1 MDERSPDILIRASTA
16 YVKVVADPDVGG
28 PAAVA
33 LVAEARRDGPP
44 EALVAALRAE
54 AWFHRTRLDEAR
66 AKRLLDEA
74 ARLARR
80 HRLPARLGEVL
91 VTRGAVNHELGRP
104 KEAQRDFDRAGQL
117 IDEGMAAEL
126 AAQQGALHQNR
137 GRLADAARLY
147 RRVLATPGVPPDVR
161 AKIANNLGVIES
173 QRGRPQVA
181 LGWLDQAAEA
191 AAGVV
196 PTYAAIIAE
205 SRAAATV
212 QAGRLTEGLALFE
225 EAARRWQRAG
235 LPLGELHVE
244 QADALVEL
252 RLLPEAQ
259 EQTRFAVRLLDS
271 EGVPL
276 MAAEAQLRVAQL
288 TLLMGEPEPAA
299 EQAEQVADRFRR
311 QRRAS
316 WAARADL
323 VAVEA
328 RLRAGTSRPADSAAA
343 RRAAAT
349 LHRSGMPA
357 AAVQAGLVAGR
368 VAAAAGRRGPAAA
381 AWAQARDRSRG
392 APVLVRLRGRV
403 AGALAGRLAGDD
415 AEVLRHGRAGLADLA
430 RHRAALASHELRVL
444 ASGQGVELGRLGLA
458 ALVRSGSPA
467 QVLEWME
474 RTRAAAVAAVEPAD
488 AAAVEGAELAAMRA
502 VQAELRQHEAD
513 AGSRA
518 ADGRRAELVA
528 RQAELVAR
536 QAELEARIRQ
546 SSWTREAAAA
556 AARPPRLS
564 PALLRSR
571 LGDQVLVEY
580 DMLDG
585 ELLAAVVEPRRT
597 RLERLGPVAAVRF
610 ETSSLLFALRR
621 LAWRPQ
627 PGPATTAARRAA
639 QVSLARLSDLLIGSL
654 RLADHAGLVVVPVGE
669 LQRVPWSALHGAPVS
684 IAPAAAMW
692 ERSARQ
698 PPAGG
703 GRPVLVAGPDVPGG
717 VREIELLG
725 ELYPDAV
732 VLHPPDSTA
741 DAVTA
746 ALAGA
751 DLAHLACHGRVRAD
765 NPIFSALLLSDGPL
779 TVHELELRGAGGRVP
794 HRIVLA
800 ACESGSEVAYE
811 GNETLG
817 FVSSLLARGS
827 AGLVA
832 SAVVVP
838 DWDVVPLM
846 GELHRAVRSGATLA
860 AALHHARSTL
870 DREDPRSFVS
880 WCAFN
885 AFGAA

>member
-16 YVKVVADPDVGG
+16 YVKVVADPDVAG
-28 PAAVA
+28 PAAVE
-33 LVAEARRDGPP
+33 LVAEARRSGPP

-54 AWFHRTRLDEAR
+54 AWFHRTRLDELR

-80 HRLPARLGEVL
+80 HRLPTRLGEVL

-104 KEAQRDFDRAGQL
+104 KSAQRDFDRAGQL
-117 IDEGMAAEL
+117 IDDGMAAEL
-126 AAQQGALHQNR
+126 AAQQGALYQNM
-137 GRLADAARLY
+137 GQLAEAARLY
-147 RRVLATPGVPPDVR
+147 RRVLATPGVPAAVR

-181 LGWLDQAAEA
+181 LDWLDQAAEA

-196 PTYAAIIAE
+196 PTYAALIAE

-212 QAGRLTEGLALFE
+212 QAGRLTEGLALFAD
-225 EAARRWQRAG
+225 AARLWQSAG

-259 EQTRFAVRLLDS
+259 EQTRFAVRELDS

-276 MAAEAQLRVAQL
+276 MAAEAQLRAAGL
-288 TLLMGEPEPAA
+288 TLLMGEAEPAA
-299 EQAEQVADRFRR
+299 QLAEEVAVRFRR

-323 VAVEA
+323 VAIEA
-328 RLRAGTSRPADSAAA
+328 RLRAGTSRPTDVAAA
-343 RRAAAT
+343 GRAAAT
-349 LHRSGMPA
+349 LQRSRMPA
-357 AAVQAGLVAGR
+357 AAVQASLVAGR
-368 VAAAAGRRGPAAA
+368 VAAAFGRRERAAT
-381 AWAQARDRSRG
+381 AWAQALALSRG
-392 APVLVRLRGRV
+392 APVLVRLRGRA

-415 AEVLRHGRAGLADLA
+415 AEVLRHSRAGLTDLA
-430 RHRAALASHELRVL
+430 GHRAALASQELRVL

-474 RTRAAAVAAVEPAD
+474 RTRAAAVAAVEPIG
-488 AAAVEGAELAAMRA
+488 GAGLEDELAAVRA
-502 VQAELRQHEAD
+502 VEAELRGHD
-513 AGSRA
+513 RGS
-518 ADGRRAELVA
+518 DGRGQAPASR
-528 RQAELVAR
+528 RAELVAR

-546 SSWTREAAAA
+546 VSWTRLGAGTE
-556 AARPPRLS
+556 RRPRLS
-564 PALLRSR
+564 TAALREL
-571 LGDQVLVEY
+571 LGGQVLVEY
-580 DMLDG
+580 DVLDG
-585 ELLAAVVEPRRT
+585 ELIAAVVEPRRT
-597 RLERLGPVAAVRF
+597 RLVRLGPVAAVRF
-610 ETSSLLFALRR
+610 EINSLLFALRR

-627 PGPATTAARRAA
+627 PSPATTVAERAARVGLER
-639 QVSLARLSDLLIGSL
+639 LAGMLIGALGLPGHS
-654 RLADHAGLVVVPVGE
+654 GLVVVPVGE
-669 LQRVPWSALHGAPVS
+669 LQRVPWSALHGTPVS

-698 PPAGG
+698 RVVGG
-703 GRPVLVAGPDVPGG
+703 APVLVAGPDVPGG

-732 VLHPPDSTA
+732 VLRPPDSTA
-741 DAVTA
+741 TAVTG

-751 DLAHLACHGRVRAD
+751 GLAHLACHGRVRSD
-765 NPIFSALLLSDGPL
+765 NPIFSSLLLADGPL
-779 TVHELELRGAGGRVP
+779 TVHELELRGTAP

-800 ACESGSEVAYE
+800 ACESGSEVTYE

-817 FVSSLLARGS
+817 FVSSLLARGT

-832 SAVVVP
+832 SAIVVP

-846 GELHRAVRSGATLA
+846 TSLHRAVRSGATLA
-860 AALHHARSTL
+860 AALHEARSAL
-870 DREDPRSFVS
+870 DLQDPRSFVS

>member
-33 LVAEARRDGPP
+33 LVAEARRSGPP

-80 HRLPARLGEVL
+80 HRLSARLGEVL

-104 KEAQRDFDRAGQL
+104 KSAQRDFDRAGEL
-117 IDEGMAAEL
+117 IDDGMAAEL

-212 QAGRLTEGLALFE
+212 QAGRLTDGLALFA
-225 EAARRWQRAG
+225 EAARLWQEAG

-259 EQTRFAVRLLDS
+259 EQTRFAVQLLDS

-276 MAAEAQLRVAQL
+276 MAAEAQLRAAQL
-288 TLLMGEPEPAA
+288 TLLMGDAGAAA
-299 EQAEQVADRFRR
+299 EQAEAVADRFRR

-323 VAVEA
+323 VAVDA
-328 RLRAGTSRPADSAAA
+328 RLRTGGSRPADGATA

-349 LHRSGMPA
+349 LQRSGMPA
-357 AAVQAGLVAGR
+357 AAVQAALVAGR
-368 VAAAAGRRGPAAA
+368 VAAAAGRRAPALA
-381 AWAQARDRSRG
+381 AWEQARTRSRG

-403 AGALAGRLAGDD
+403 AGALAGRLTGDD
-415 AEVLRHGRAGLADLA
+415 TEVLKHSRAGLADLA
-430 RHRAALASHELRVL
+430 RHRAALASQELRVL

-458 ALVRSGSPA
+458 ALVRSGSPT

-474 RTRAAAVAAVEPAD
+474 RTRAAAVSAVEPAD
-488 AAAVEGAELAAMRA
+488 AAAVEGEELAAMRA
-502 VQAELRQHEAD
+502 VQAELREHDLGTGVRSAD
-513 AGSRA
+513 T
-518 ADGRRAELVA
+518 RR
-528 RQAELVAR
+528 AELVAR

-546 SSWTREAAAA
+546 ESWTRPGGPGSAP
-556 AARPPRLS
+556 PPRLS
-564 PALLRSR
+564 TAALRDR
-571 LGDQVLVEY
+571 LGSQVLVEY
-580 DMLDG
+580 DVLDG
-585 ELLAAVVEPRRT
+585 DLIAAVVEPRRT
-597 RLERLGPVAAVRF
+597 RLVRLGPTAAVRF

-627 PGPATTAARRAA
+627 RSTATAATLTAAR
-639 QVSLARLSDLLIGSL
+639 VGLARLAGLLIGSL
-654 RLADHAGLVVVPVGE
+654 RLADHDGLVVVPVGE
-669 LQRVPWSALHGAPVS
+669 LQRVPWSALHDAPVS

-692 ERSARQ
+692 ERSARR
-698 PPAGG
+698 PAAGSA
-703 GRPVLVAGPDVPGG
+703 PVLVAGPDVPGG

-725 ELYPDAV
+725 ELYPEAV
-732 VLHPPDSTA
+732 VLRPPASTA
-741 DAVTA
+741 TAVTA

-751 DLAHLACHGRVRAD
+751 DLAHLACHGRIRSD
-765 NPIFSALLLSDGPL
+765 NPIFSSLLLSDGPL
-779 TVHELELRGAGGRVP
+779 TVHELELRGAAP

-832 SAVVVP
+832 SAIVVP

-846 GELHRAVRSGATLA
+846 AALHRAVRSGATLA
-860 AALHHARSTL
+860 AALYGARSTL

>member
-1 MDERSPDILIRASTA
+1 MDERSPDILIRAQTA
-16 YVKVVADPDVGG
+16 YVKVVANPAVGG
-28 PAAVA
+28 PEAVA
-33 LVAEARRDGPP
+33 LVAEARRHGPP

-54 AWFHRTRLDEAR
+54 AWFHRTRLDEVR

-80 HRLPARLGEVL
+80 HRLSARLGEVL

-104 KEAQRDFDRAGQL
+104 ASAQRDFDRAGEL
-117 IDEGMAAEL
+117 IDDGMAAEL
-126 AAQQGALHQNR
+126 AAQQGALHQNQ
-137 GRLADAARLY
+137 GRLTAAARLY
-147 RRVLATPGVPPDVR
+147 RRVLATPGVPPDIR

-212 QAGRLTEGLALFE
+212 QAGRLTEGLALFA
-225 EAARRWQRAG
+225 EAARRWEAAG

-259 EQTRFAVRLLDS
+259 EQTRLAVRLLDS

-276 MAAEAQLRVAQL
+276 MAAEAQLRAAQL
-288 TLLMGEPEPAA
+288 TVLLGEPAAAA
-299 EQAEQVADRFRR
+299 EQAEQVAGRFRR

-328 RLRAGTSRPADSAAA
+328 RLRAGASRPVDGAVAC
-343 RRAAAT
+343 RAAGT
-349 LHRSGMPA
+349 LHRSGMSA

-368 VAAAAGRRGPAAA
+368 VAAATGRRGPALA
-381 AWAQARDRSRG
+381 AWTQARDRSRG

-403 AGALAGRLAGDD
+403 AGALAGRLTGDD
-415 AEVLRHGRAGLADLA
+415 AEVLRHSRAGLADLA

-502 VQAELRQHEAD
+502 VQTELREHE

-518 ADGRRAELVA
+518 ATGRR
-528 RQAELVAR
+528 AELVAR

-546 SSWTREAAAA
+546 SSWTREAATATA
-556 AARPPRLS
+556 GPPRLS
-564 PALLRSR
+564 PALLRER
-571 LGDQVLVEY
+571 LGGQVLVEY
-580 DMLDG
+580 DVLDG

-621 LAWRPQ
+621 LAWRPA
-627 PGPATTAARRAA
+627 PGPGTTAALRAA
-639 QVSLARLSDLLIGSL
+639 RVSLDRLAGLLLGSL
-654 RLADHAGLVVVPVGE
+654 RLPEHSGLVVVPVGD
-669 LQRVPWSALHGAPVS
+669 LQRVPWSALHDAPVS

-698 PPAGG
+698 RPPAG

-717 VREIELLG
+717 VREIELLAG
-725 ELYPDAV
+725 LYPDAA
-732 VLHPPDSTA
+732 VLRPPASTA

-779 TVHELELRGAGGRVP
+779 TVHELELRGSGAAP
-794 HRIVLA
+794 YRIVLA

-838 DWDVVPLM
+838 DADVVPLM
-846 GELHRAVRSGATLA
+846 GALHRAVRAGATLA
-860 AALHHARSTL
+860 EGLHRARAGL

>member
-33 LVAEARRDGPP
+33 LVAEARRSGPP

-54 AWFHRTRLDEAR
+54 AWFYRTRLDEAR

-80 HRLPARLGEVL
+80 HRLAARLGEVL

-104 KEAQRDFDRAGQL
+104 ESAQRDFDRAGEL
-117 IDEGMAAEL
+117 IDAGMAAEL

-147 RRVLATPGVPPDVR
+147 RRVLATPGVPAAVR

-196 PTYAAIIAE
+196 PTYAALIAE

-212 QAGRLTEGLALFE
+212 QAGRLTEGLALFA
-225 EAARRWQRAG
+225 EAARRWEAAG

-259 EQTRFAVRLLDS
+259 EQTRLAVRLLDG

-276 MAAEAQLRVAQL
+276 MAAEAQLRAAQL
-288 TLLMGEPEPAA
+288 TLLMGDAA
-299 EQAEQVADRFRR
+299 AAAAQAEEVADRFRR
-311 QRRAS
+311 QRRGS
-316 WAARADL
+316 WAARADV
-323 VAVEA
+323 VAADA
-328 RLRAGTSRPADSAAA
+328 RLRTGASRPGDGAAA

-349 LHRSGMPA
+349 LQRSGMPA
-357 AAVQAGLVAGR
+357 AAVQAALVAGR
-368 VAAAAGRRGPAAA
+368 VAAAGGRRKAALA
-381 AWAQARDRSRG
+381 AWEQARTTSRG

-415 AEVLRHGRAGLADLA
+415 AAVLQHSRAGLADLA

-458 ALVRSGSPA
+458 ALVRSGSPT

-474 RTRAAAVAAVEPAD
+474 RTRAAAVSAVEPAPFQ
-488 AAAVEGAELAAMRA
+488 AAAAEGEELAAMRA
-502 VQAELRQHEAD
+502 VQAELRAHD
-513 AGSRA
+513 LGTGVRSAGTPR
-518 ADGRRAELVA
+518 
-528 RQAELVAR
+528 AELVAR

-546 SSWTREAAAA
+546 ESWTRPGGPAGGAP
-556 AARPPRLS
+556 PPRLS
-564 PALLRSR
+564 TAALRDR
-571 LGDQVLVEY
+571 LGGQVLVEY
-580 DMLDG
+580 DVLDG
-585 ELLAAVVEPRRT
+585 ELIAAVVEPRRT
-597 RLERLGPVAAVRF
+597 RLVRLGPVAAVRF
-610 ETSSLLFALRR
+610 EISSLLFALRR

-627 PGPATTAARRAA
+627 RGPSTAATLAA
-639 QVSLARLSDLLIGSL
+639 ARVGLERLAGLLIGSL

-669 LQRVPWSALHGAPVS
+669 LQRVPWAALHGAPVA

-698 PPAGG
+698 PAAGG
-703 GRPVLVAGPDVPGG
+703 PPVLVAGPDVPGG

-725 ELYPDAV
+725 ELYPEAV
-732 VLHPPDSTA
+732 GAPAAGEHRGRGHRRAGRRRPRPPGLPRPGPGGQPDLLLA
-741 DAVTA
+741 AAVRRA
-746 ALAGA
+746 AHRARVGVAPGRPAPDRAGR
-751 DLAHLACHGRVRAD
+751 LRVRLRGRVRGERDARLRQLAAGSRQCRAGGERD
-765 NPIFSALLLSDGPL
+765 
-779 TVHELELRGAGGRVP
+779 RGAGLGRG
-794 HRIVLA
+794 A
-800 ACESGSEVAYE
+800 ADGGAAPGGPV
-811 GNETLG
+811 
-817 FVSSLLARGS
+817 
-827 AGLVA
+827 
-832 SAVVVP
+832 
-838 DWDVVPLM
+838 
-846 GELHRAVRSGATLA
+846 GATLA
-860 AALHHARSTL
+860 AALHEARATL
-870 DREDPRSFVS
+870 DGTDPRSFVS